1 MTNIDSDNSREWA
14 EQAYALLKKRQE
26 EQKQELAKQEER
38 KQELAKQE
46 EQKQELAKQEEQ
58 KQELAKQEEQKQEL
72 AKQEEQK
79 QELAKQ
85 EEQKQELENQ
95 DLINVASN
103 ENFPGSLKTIDET
116 ELGEFDDNFTW
127 SAMVLAA
134 QGKKIN
140 QISIDEIDWLTK
152 LRRGLEETRK
162 GFVTELLD
170 KLGDDPLTPESL
182 DDLETLLIR
191 ADVGIDSTDKVISS
205 LRTKLNEEVVG
216 GEAGIK
222 FLKKE
227 LKLIIDKPIKNSGTD
242 ILVPQK
248 GKLNVWLLVGVNGV
262 GKTTTLGKL
271 AYLSSKSNY
280 KTLIAAADTFRA
292 AAVEQLKVW
301 GDRSNV
307 DVISNQSKNADPAAV
322 VFDAINSAKK
332 RNVDLLLVDTAGRLQ
347 TKNNL
352 MDELA
357 KIKKI
362 IDKKV
367 PDAIV
372 ESLLVLDASQGQ
384 NGLKQAKSF
393 AKSADLSGAIIT
405 KLDGTSRG
413 GVSLAV
419 SEEVNLPIRFIG
431 AGEGIKD
438 LRPFNSYEFV
448 EAMLA
453 DK

>member
-1 MTNIDSDNSREWA
+1 MTNNDSDTSIEWA
-14 EQAYALLKKRQE
+14 SQAYALLK
-26 EQKQELAKQEER
+26 QKQEQ
-38 KQELAKQE
+38 
-46 EQKQELAKQEEQ
+46 QKQEQQ
-58 KQELAKQEEQKQEL
+58 KQEQQKQE
-72 AKQEEQK
+72 QQK
-79 QELAKQ
+79 QEQ
-85 EEQKQELENQ
+85 QKQEQQKQEQLEEETDNK
-95 DLINVASN
+95 DFSKVKYEN
-103 ENFPGSLKTIDET
+103 ETP
-116 ELGEFDDNFTW
+116 LGEFDDDFTW

-134 QGKKIN
+134 QGKKVN
-140 QISIDEIDWLTK
+140 EISIDEIDWLSK

-191 ADVGIDSTDKVISS
+191 ADVGIDSTDKVINS
-205 LRTKLNEEVVG
+205 LRKKLNEEVVG
-216 GEAGIK
+216 GEEGIK
-222 FLKKE
+222 FLKDE
-227 LKLIIDKPIKNSGTD
+227 LRLIIDKPIQNSGVN
-242 ILVPQK
+242 ILVPKK
-248 GKLNVWLLVGVNGV
+248 GKLNVWLIVGVNGV

-322 VFDAINSAKK
+322 VFDAINAAAKRK
-332 RNVDLLLVDTAGRLQ
+332 SDLLLVDTAGRLQ
-347 TKNNL
+347 NKNNL
-352 MDELA
+352 MEELS

-362 IDKKV
+362 IDKKA
-367 PDAIV
+367 PDAII

-393 AKSADLSGAIIT
+393 AKSANLSGAIIT

-419 SEEVNLPIRFIG
+419 SAEVNLPIRFIG

-438 LRPFNSYEFV
+438 LRPFNSFEFV
-448 EAMLA
+448 EALLA
-453 DK
+453 DRLN

>member
-1 MTNIDSDNSREWA
+1 MTDSDSSREWA
-14 EQAYALLKKRQE
+14 AQAYALLKKQQE
-26 EQKQELAKQEER
+26 EKKQELQKEEEK
-38 KQELAKQE
+38 KQELQKE
-46 EQKQELAKQEEQ
+46 EEKKQEL
-58 KQELAKQEEQKQEL
+58 
-72 AKQEEQK
+72 
-79 QELAKQ
+79 
-85 EEQKQELENQ
+85 LEISSSQNTS
-95 DLINVASN
+95 LISENNVEA
-103 ENFPGSLKTIDET
+103 
-116 ELGEFDDNFTW
+116 ELGEFDDDFTW
-127 SAMVLAA
+127 SAMVLAS
-134 QGKKIN
+134 QGKKLN

-191 ADVGIDSTDKVISS
+191 ADVGIDSTDKVITS
-205 LRTKLNEEVVG
+205 LRKKLNEEVVG
-216 GEAGIK
+216 GEEGIK
-222 FLKKE
+222 FLKEE
-227 LKLIIDKPIKNSGTD
+227 LRLIIDKPIKESG
-242 ILVPQK
+242 ISLLVPQR

-292 AAVEQLKVW
+292 AAVEQLTVW
-301 GDRSNV
+301 GQRSNV
-307 DVISNQSKNADPAAV
+307 DVVSNKSKNADPAAV

-332 RNVDLLLVDTAGRLQ
+332 RNSDLLLVDTAGRLQ

-352 MDELA
+352 MDELS

-393 AKSADLSGAIIT
+393 AKSANLSGAIIT
-405 KLDGTSRG
+405 KLDGSSRG

-419 SEEVNLPIRFIG
+419 SAEVNLPIRFIG

-438 LRPFNSYEFV
+438 LRPFNSFEFV
-448 EAMLA
+448 EALLA
-453 DK
+453 DR

>member
-14 EQAYALLKKRQE
+14 AQAYALLKKRQE
-26 EQKQELAKQEER
+26 EQKQELKT
-38 KQELAKQE
+38 QE
-46 EQKQELAKQEEQ
+46 EQKQELKTQEEQ
-58 KQELAKQEEQKQEL
+58 KQELKTQEEQKQEL
-72 AKQEEQK
+72 KTQEEQK
-79 QELAKQ
+79 QELIDSPSK
-85 EEQKQELENQ
+85 KN
-95 DLINVASN
+95 ISRV
-103 ENFPGSLKTIDET
+103 PKTIAEP

-191 ADVGIDSTDKVISS
+191 ADVGIHSTDKVINS

-227 LKLIIDKPIKNSGTD
+227 LKFIIDKPIKNSGTD
-242 ILVPQK
+242 LLVPQK

-271 AYLSSKSNY
+271 AHLSSRSNY

-292 AAVEQLKVW
+292 AAVEQLIIW
-301 GDRSNV
+301 GERSNV
-307 DVISNQSKNADPAAV
+307 DVISNKSKNADPAAV

-393 AKSADLSGAIIT
+393 AKSANLSGAIIT

-448 EAMLA
+448 EALLA

>member
-1 MTNIDSDNSREWA
+1 MTNTDSDNSREWA
-14 EQAYALLKKRQE
+14 SQAYALLKKRQE
-26 EQKQELAKQEER
+26 EQKQELI
-38 KQELAKQE
+38 KQE
-46 EQKQELAKQEEQ
+46 EQKQELIKQEEQ
-58 KQELAKQEEQKQEL
+58 KQELIKQEEQKQGL
-72 AKQEEQK
+72 NDSSSK
-79 QELAKQ
+79 
-85 EEQKQELENQ
+85 EN
-95 DLINVASN
+95 
-103 ENFPGSLKTIDET
+103 IDEP
-116 ELGEFDDNFTW
+116 ELGKFDDNFTW

-191 ADVGIDSTDKVISS
+191 ADVGIDSTDKVISA
-205 LRTKLNEEVVG
+205 LRKKLNEEVVG

-227 LKLIIDKPIKNSGTD
+227 LKLIIDKPIKNSGTE

-271 AYLSSKSNY
+271 AYLSSRSNY

-292 AAVEQLKVW
+292 AAVEQVKVW
-301 GDRSNV
+301 GERSNV

-322 VFDAINSAKK
+322 VFDAISSAKK
-332 RNVDLLLVDTAGRLQ
+332 RNVELLLVDTAGRLQ

-393 AKSADLSGAIIT
+393 AKSANLSGAIIT

-438 LRPFNSYEFV
+438 LRPFNSFEFV

>member
-1 MTNIDSDNSREWA
+1 MTNTDSDNSREWA
-14 EQAYALLKKRQE
+14 AQAYALLKKRQE
-26 EQKQELAKQEER
+26 EQKQELE
-38 KQELAKQE
+38 
-46 EQKQELAKQEEQ
+46 
-58 KQELAKQEEQKQEL
+58 
-72 AKQEEQK
+72 
-79 QELAKQ
+79 KQ
-85 EEQKQELENQ
+85 EEQKQELEKQ
-95 DLINVASN
+95 EEQKQELEKQEEQKQELEKQEEQKQELEKQEEQKQELEKQEEQKLIDVAGKKNIS
-103 ENFPGSLKTIDET
+103 GQSKTIAEP

-242 ILVPQK
+242 LLVPQK

>member
-1 MTNIDSDNSREWA
+1 MTNTNSDNSREWA
-14 EQAYALLKKRQE
+14 AQAYALLKKRQE
-26 EQKQELAKQEER
+26 EQKKELQ
-38 KQELAKQE
+38 KQE
-46 EQKQELAKQEEQ
+46 EQKQELQKQEEQKQEEQ
-58 KQELAKQEEQKQEL
+58 KQELQKQEEQKQE
-72 AKQEEQK
+72 EQK
-79 QELAKQ
+79 VD
-85 EEQKQELENQ
+85 EN
-95 DLINVASN
+95 DLSEIIIN
-103 ENFPGSLKTIDET
+103 ENIPGMPET
-116 ELGEFDDNFTW
+116 FGEPELGEFDDNFTW

-222 FLKKE
+222 FLKEE

-242 ILVPQK
+242 LLVPKK

-271 AYLSSKSNY
+271 AYLSSRSNY

-301 GDRSNV
+301 GERSNV
-307 DVISNQSKNADPAAV
+307 DVVSNQSKNADPAAV
-322 VFDAINSAKK
+322 VYDAINSAKK

-362 IDKKV
+362 IDKNV

-384 NGLKQAKSF
+384 NGLRQAKSF
-393 AKSADLSGAIIT
+393 AKTANLSGAIIT

-438 LRPFNSYEFV
+438 LRPFNSFEFV
-448 EAMLA
+448 EALLA